1 MGEGKGGLK
10 VFSGAS
16 HPALARE
23 ICKELG
29 IPLGRAH
36 TTRFSNENLK
46 IKIEENVREQDVFVV
61 QTACPPLSEH
71 IIELLILLDA
81 LEHSS
86 ARRVTAVLPYFPY
99 ARSDKKDEPR
109 ISITAR
115 LMADMLATAG
125 ADRVLTIDLHSPQ
138 TQGFFSI
145 PADQLTAVPVLCER
159 LEEGDLRNTVVVAAD
174 VGEAKD
180 AGRFAKRL
188 DLPIAFIDKRRA
200 GDEEKALARHV
211 IGDVAG
217 KHCLLVDDEIATGG
231 TIFAA
236 TEFLL
241 EPRCGLG
248 VRRGRPCGALGAGSR
263 TTLRLAPD
271 PAARDQHHPH
281 HDRETPAPDR
291 GAVGRTP
298 AGEGDRAHTR
308 RRFALRALPLKEVS
322 GPGTVLSAS

>member
-1 MGEGKGGLK
+1 MSQAEGGLK

-16 HPALARE
+16 HVALARE
-23 ICKELG
+23 ICKELE
-29 IPLGRAH
+29 IPLGRSH

-81 LEHSS
+81 LKHSS
-86 ARRVTAVLPYFPY
+86 AKRVTAVLPYFPY

-125 ADRVLTIDLHSPQ
+125 ADRVLTVDLHSPQ
-138 TQGFFSI
+138 IQGFFSI

-159 LEEGDLRNTVVVAAD
+159 LKQGDLSNTVVVAAD

-188 DLPIAFIDKRRA
+188 DLPIAFIDKRRV
-200 GDEEKALARHV
+200 GDDEKAQATNV
-211 IGDVAG
+211 IGDIVG
-217 KHCLLVDDEIATGG
+217 KHCLLVDDEMATGG

-241 EPRCGLG
+241 
-248 VRRGRPCGALGAGSR
+248 
-263 TTLRLAPD
+263 
-271 PAARDQHHPH
+271 
-281 HDRETPAPDR
+281 DR
-291 GAVGRTP
+291 GAASVSAAVVHAVLSGR
-298 AGEGDRAHTR
+298 AIDR
-308 RRFALRALPLKEVS
+308 
-322 GPGTVLSAS
+322 LSASRLTRLLVTNTIPITAKPPAQIEVLSVAPLLATAIAHIHDGDSLSELFR